1 MNKNTQYKKIS
12 NEIIENIG
20 GKDNIEG
27 VAHCATRLRIVLK
40 DDSLVSQEE
49 IDNIELVKGVF
60 IAGDQLQIIF
70 GSGLVNDIYK
80 VFVEEADKESLS
92 VDEVKDLTVKKQ
104 NPFQQGIKA
113 LSDVFIDIMPAI
125 LAAALLM
132 GLSGLFTTENLF
144 GVTSLVQKRPAL
156 EGLISFVNLLS
167 SSVFGLLPLL
177 VIYSATKRFGGRP
190 IMGLAVGTIMMN
202 NNLADAFQ
210 VAEGNVVVD
219 IVNLFG
225 LEIPLIGFQGGV
237 VAALMMGFVVAK
249 LDNYFE
255 AKVPNSVKLLFSPML
270 TVLIS
275 GFLLFTIFGPLGR
288 FLANIIT
295 GTLLW
300 VTDNLGVFGYA
311 AFAGVQQLI
320 VITGLHHL
328 FGAIENQLIVDTGAN
343 FINPLAS
350 VAVTAQGGAV
360 LGYMLLHWN
369 DIKTRELTIPAFT
382 STLFGISE
390 PAIFGVNLRYKFPL
404 ISGCI
409 AAAVGG
415 AYVYLSN
422 LTSLAYGTTGIPGF
436 AIADPSNHGH
446 LNYIIAH
453 IISIFGGAII
463 TYVWGKLVN
472 RKTLRS
478 EGLESE

>member
-1 MNKNTQYKKIS
+1 MNKKEQYQKIS
-12 NEIIENIG
+12 HEIIENIG
-20 GKDNIEG
+20 GKENIEG

-40 DDSLVSQEE
+40 DDSLANQEK
-49 IDNIELVKGVF
+49 IDDIELVKGVF

-70 GSGLVNDIYK
+70 GTGLVNDVYK
-80 VFVEEADKESLS
+80 VFIEEADKKDLS
-92 VDEVKDLTVKKQ
+92 VDEVKELTVRKQ
-104 NPFQQGIKA
+104 NPFQQAIKA

-144 GVTSLVQKRPAL
+144 GAASLVQRWPVL
-156 EGLISFVNLLS
+156 EGIISFVNIVS

-177 VIYSATKRFGGRP
+177 VIYSATKRFGGRA
-190 IMGLAVGTIMMN
+190 IMGLAVGTVMMN
-202 NNLADAFQ
+202 SNLADAFQ
-210 VAEGNVVVD
+210 VAEGNVTAEVVN
-219 IVNLFG
+219 ILG
-225 LEIPLIGFQGGV
+225 LEISLIGFQGGV

-255 AKVPNSVKLLFSPML
+255 EKIPNSVKLLFSPML

-275 GFLLFTIFGPLGR
+275 GLLLFTIIGPLGR
-288 FLANIIT
+288 ILANAIT
-295 GTLLW
+295 GSLLW
-300 VTDNLGVFGYA
+300 FTSNFGIFGYA

-328 FGAIENQLIVDTGAN
+328 FGAIENQLIVDTGTN
-343 FINPLAS
+343 FINPIAS

-382 STLFGISE
+382 STLFGVSE
-390 PAIFGVNLRYKFPL
+390 PAIFGVNLRYRYPL
-404 ISGCI
+404 VAGCI
-409 AAAVGG
+409 AAAAAG
-415 AYVYLSN
+415 AYVYASE

-436 AIADPSNHGH
+436 SIVDPSNQGH
-446 LNYIIAH
+446 FNYIIAH
-453 IISIFGGAII
+453 IISIFFFFFLTFICGKI
-463 TYVWGKLVN
+463 TLNK
-472 RKTLRS
+472 KI
-478 EGLESE
+478 